1 MRRHQ
6 LGDERR
12 DIFGQIVIEG
22 GVVGDMHLADACNL
36 RGFLGHR
43 IDARTG
49 DEQMDFAKLRRGGD
63 HRERGVLD
71 GLAVMFDPNERF
83 HECTPIAFSLATS
96 SSTSATLTP
105 AERTGGSETLTT
117 LTRGAVSTP

>member
-1 MRRHQ
+1 
-6 LGDERR
+6 
-12 DIFGQIVIEG
+12 IVREG
-22 GVVGDMHLADACNL
+22 GVVGDMHLAHPGDAG
-36 RGFLGHR
+36 GFFSYA

-49 DEQMDFAKLRRGGD
+49 DEQMDFAELRGGGD

-71 GLAVMFDPNERF
+71 GAAVMFDPNERF

-105 AERTGGSETLTT
+105 AERTGGSDTLTT